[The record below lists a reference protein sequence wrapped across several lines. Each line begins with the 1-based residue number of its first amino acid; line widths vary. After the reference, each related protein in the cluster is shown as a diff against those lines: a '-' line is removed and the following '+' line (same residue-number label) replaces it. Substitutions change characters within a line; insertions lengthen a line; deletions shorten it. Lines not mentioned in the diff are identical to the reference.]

1 MMESAEL
8 ERIDK
13 MLKASGLAGKVFKI
27 EDSGSDW
34 TIGEVTDSGSWVV
47 GSGENRAVAWL
58 YANAPQMIDELLTEV
73 NRLRNVSQ
81 AYMVLNGDFD
91 N

>member
-1 MMESAEL
+1 MTYRHDEIDGCCSYDICEL
-8 ERIDK
+8 NRD
-13 MLKASGLAGKVFKI
+13 
-27 EDSGSDW
+27 GSRQSIATVD
-34 TIGEVTDSGSWVV
+34 DR
-47 GSGENRAVAWL
+47 NVAWL
-58 YANAPQMIDELLTEV
+58 YANAPQAIDELLSEV

>member
-1 MMESAEL
+1 MENAEL

-13 MLKASGLAGKVFKI
+13 MLKASGLTGKTFKI

-34 TIGEVTDSGSWVV
+34 TIGEVTNNGEWVV
-47 GSGENRAVAWL
+47 GSGENRNVAWL
-58 YANAPQMIDELLTEV
+58 YANAPQVIDELLSEV
-73 NRLRNVSQ
+73 NRLRNMLQ

>member
-1 MMESAEL
+1 METQEL

-13 MLKASGLAGKVFKI
+13 MLKASGLAGKVFRI
-27 EDSGSDW
+27 EDNSSDW
-34 TIGEVTDSGSWVV
+34 TIAEVSGYIV
-47 GSGENRAVAWL
+47 GSGDNREIAWL
-58 YANAPQMIDELLTEV
+58 YANAPQAIDELLTEV